1 MEVFI
6 IAIVMWWGD
15 PLAKPLNDSVEI
27 ETLHGKPLYF
37 ETQQECFDHV
47 DENLEALKGFGRA
60 YFQDQRSQNYPY
72 CQGQCVLQTLKIQ

>member
-15 PLAKPLNDSVEI
+15 PLAQPLNDSVEI

-37 ETQQECFDHV
+37 ETQQESFDHV
-47 DENLEALKGFGRA
+47 DENLEALKAFGRA
-60 YFQDQRSQNYPY
+60 YYPTSNAVKTIY
-72 CQGQCVLQTLKIQ
+72 CISKEIS

>member
-60 YFQDQRSQNYPY
+60 YFPTSNAVKTIY
-72 CQGQCVLQTLKIQ
+72 CISKEIS

>member
-15 PLAKPLNDSVEI
+15 PLAQPLNDSVEI

-47 DENLEALKGFGRA
+47 DENLEALNAFGRA
-60 YFQDQRSQNYPY
+60 YYPTSNAVKTIY
-72 CQGQCVLQTLKIQ
+72 CISKEIS

>member
-15 PLAKPLNDSVEI
+15 PLAQPLNDSVEI
-27 ETLHGKPLYF
+27 ETLHEKPLYF

-47 DENLEALKGFGRA
+47 DENLEALKAFGRA
-60 YFQDQRSQNYPY
+60 YYPTSNAVKTIY
-72 CQGQCVLQTLKIQ
+72 CISKEIS